1 MKVISLSTLI
11 ATGLCL
17 ALVLAACEKPEEKV
31 KEAKNEVAE
40 ANQDLKEATR
50 EVRAQWQEDWLKF
63 KRDSDEEIA
72 INERRIIQLRKEVN
86 DIDTRYRA
94 KYTTLIDDLERRNN
108 ERRDR
113 VNNYKDEGD
122 ERWEQF
128 KKDMQRETDD
138 LKSSLGG
145 ITIKNS

>member
-1 MKVISLSTLI
+1 MKIISISTFM
-11 ATGLCL
+11 ATGFCL
-17 ALVLAACEKPEEKV
+17 ALVLAACEQPEQKV
-31 KEAKNEVAE
+31 KDAKNEVAE

-94 KYTTLIDDLERRNN
+94 KYTTLIDDIERRNN

-138 LKSSLGG
+138 LKSSLGS